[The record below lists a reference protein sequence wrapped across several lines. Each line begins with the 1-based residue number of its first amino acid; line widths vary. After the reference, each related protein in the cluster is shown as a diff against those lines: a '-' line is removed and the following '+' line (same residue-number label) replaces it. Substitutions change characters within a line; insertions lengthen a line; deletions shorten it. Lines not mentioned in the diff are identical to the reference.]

1 MDACVRNALHDG
13 ALEIAAFANVLERR
27 HSRNRSKGSSVIL
40 GVVSEI
46 RSSMVVLRAKLL
58 RQLRE
63 PIQLP
68 VCLNVISCLRRLD
81 ALVLEKQPSSATAA
95 AAAAAAAAH
104 GGDNTGSAAASSS
117 APGTAPVS
125 EVEYAHLQATLELKL
140 QLDFLEAR

>member
-95 AAAAAAAAH
+95 AAAAAAH